1 MQSRADVKGN
11 DGGDIRGDINIRSH
25 VRDDVMG
32 LAREESE

>member
-11 DGGDIRGDINIRSH
+11 DGGDIRSDIRSH
-25 VRDDVMG
+25 VRDDVRG